1 MTPKQQ
7 MLHKMLIKQLHISKR
22 YTEYYKH
29 NKEEYKDMLEEFFG
43 VRSSLDL
50 RIEQLI
56 DLVDYMN
63 FKKASLVKST
73 PELCSKAQQVVI
85 RELWGNIARDK
96 SDEALLTFIQRVL
109 KKRYLHLHMLTKK
122 EAQVIIPVLKSM
134 NNV

>member
-29 NKEEYKDMLEEFFG
+29 NKEEYKDLLEEFFG
-43 VRSSLDL
+43 VRSSLEL
-50 RIEQLI
+50 HIEQLI

-63 FKKASLVKST
+63 FKKASLVKHT
-73 PELCSKAQQVVI
+73 PELCSKAQQVSI
-85 RELWGNIARDK
+85 RGLWGNIARDK
-96 SDEALLTFIQRVL
+96 SDSALLTFIQRVL

-122 EAQVIIPVLKSM
+122 EAQTIIPVLKNM
-134 NNV
+134 NA